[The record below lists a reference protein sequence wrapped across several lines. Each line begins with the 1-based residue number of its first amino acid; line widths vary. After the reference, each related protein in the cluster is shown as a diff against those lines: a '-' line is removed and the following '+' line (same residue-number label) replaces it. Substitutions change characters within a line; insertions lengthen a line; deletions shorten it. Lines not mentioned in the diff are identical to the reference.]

1 MAQEEERAAPA
12 PSSACRDGK
21 TGELVDCNSPHT
33 LVMVLVGLSCMLAL
47 ISVALGLFCWSVVTQ
62 RRQRREQAANPAAGS
77 TLAQAGNAPVD
88 SPEYNDAVLV
98 QLPGDEKP
106 QFFALPKPFSV
117 DGEKDVDKSPVVALD
132 DKPTREKEGDSDPP
146 DAPPDDRPGV

>member
-1 MAQEEERAAPA
+1 LAQEEERAAPA
-12 PSSACRDGK
+12 PRSACRDEK

-33 LVMVLVGLSCMLAL
+33 LVMVLVGMSCMLAL

-62 RRQRREQAANPAAGS
+62 RRQRREQAANPT
-77 TLAQAGNAPVD
+77 TLAQAGTIPVD

-117 DGEKDVDKSPVVALD
+117 DGEKDVDKSPVVAVE
-132 DKPTREKEGDSDPP
+132 DKAIREKEADSDPP